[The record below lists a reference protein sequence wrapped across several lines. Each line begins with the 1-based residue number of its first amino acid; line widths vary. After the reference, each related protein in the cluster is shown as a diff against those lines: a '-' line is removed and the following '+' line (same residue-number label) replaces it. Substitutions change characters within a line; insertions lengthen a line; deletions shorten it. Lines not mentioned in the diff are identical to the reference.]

1 MDLLELWRRIVFNMA
16 VSNTDDHL
24 RNHAFILARNG
35 WALSPL
41 YDVNPVP
48 YGDELSLNVD
58 EQDNRI
64 CIELAIQTAY
74 RFGIAESEAV
84 DLAHNILETVRENW
98 EKIARAYGISHGQI
112 EDMRPAFDVC
122 YQ

>member
-1 MDLLELWRRIVFNMA
+1 MMKI
-16 VSNTDDHL
+16 
-24 RNHAFILARNG
+24 I
-35 WALSPL
+35 
-41 YDVNPVP
+41 PVP

-64 CIELAIQTAY
+64 CIDLAIQTAY
-74 RFGIAESEAV
+74 RFGIAEPEAV

-98 EKIARAYGISHGQI
+98 EKIASSYGISHRQI

>member
-1 MDLLELWRRIVFNMA
+1 M
-16 VSNTDDHL
+16 
-24 RNHAFILARNG
+24 
-35 WALSPL
+35 ALSPL

-74 RFGIAESEAV
+74 RFGIAKPEAV
-84 DLAHNILETVRENW
+84 DLAHNILETVRKNW
-98 EKIARAYGISHGQI
+98 EKIARSYGISHGQI